1 MQLAVVKSGPALEFY
16 RDAQP
21 AGTAT
26 AAYVVNDYGAEVLAL
41 GVDYSRLVEPGSN
54 ATGIDPAA
62 LSGPVGGW
70 GLAGW
75 LPGCGP
81 GDKGRRMHCAVQPQ
95 LRCTVMRCFG
105 SGVALARPIHLP
117 PALCPAPAAAG
128 LAERQ
133 HRRH

>member
-70 GLAGW
+70 GLAGSAWVRPRGQGPTDALCGATPAALYCDEVLW
-75 LPGCGP
+75 L
-81 GDKGRRMHCAVQPQ
+81 RRCA
-95 LRCTVMRCFG
+95 CT
-105 SGVALARPIHLP
+105 SHP
-117 PALCPAPAAAG
+117 PASCALPRPCCSWAG
-128 LAERQ
+128 
-133 HRRH
+133 